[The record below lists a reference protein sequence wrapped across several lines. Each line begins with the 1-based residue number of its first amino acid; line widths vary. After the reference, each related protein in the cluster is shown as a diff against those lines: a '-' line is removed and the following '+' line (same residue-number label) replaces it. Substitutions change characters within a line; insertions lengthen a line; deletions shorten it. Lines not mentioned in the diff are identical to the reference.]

1 MYFGAHVSI
10 AGGLVNAPLNAA
22 KLGCEVFQ
30 FFSRSPQGG
39 FVAPLNKEIAN
50 MFKKNAELCAQREWY
65 IHTPYFISLAS
76 GKNSLWHGSVA
87 VLREELERGSLLG
100 ARYVITHMGSYKDL
114 GREAGFEKLIDGLVK
129 VFDGYTGYS
138 ELLIEISAGS
148 GDVIGSTFEEIG
160 NIIHHK
166 KLKGLKLG
174 VCYDT
179 QHGFAS
185 GYDIRDTPSV
195 ATTFKQFDSLVG
207 LEKLKPSPSVS
218 FCFSASV
225 IAGSVELAVAA
236 ICLISTLKGLV
247 IPLAINHPASTRE
260 LNPQRLIRKIII
272 LVPRSIG
279 ARPLI

>member
-39 FVAPLNKEIAN
+39 FVAPLNQEIAG

-114 GREAGFEKLIDGLVK
+114 GREAGFEKLIDGLKK
-129 VFDGYTGYS
+129 VFDGYTGSS

-148 GDVIGSTFEEIG
+148 GDVIGSSFEEIEK
-160 NIIHHK
+160 IIHHK

-185 GYDIRDTPSV
+185 GYDIRNPVSV
-195 ATTFKQFDSLVG
+195 ADTFKQFDSLVG
-207 LEKLKPSPSVS
+207 LEKLKLFHCNDSKIELGGHKDRHEHFGDGLIGKAGFTALLSHKS
-218 FCFSASV
+218 FANTNF
-225 IAGSVELAVAA
+225 IAETEHDKVEADLD
-236 ICLISTLKGLV
+236 LLKK
-247 IPLAINHPASTRE
+247 
-260 LNPQRLIRKIII
+260 IRSS
-272 LVPRSIG
+272 L
-279 ARPLI
+279 